1 MNMEILALL
10 ICGGMFVLLA
20 LGMNIGLAMIL
31 AGFVGMANI
40 LWMDSALHLL
50 GQTVLETALNAEL
63 SVLPLFVL
71 MGYFASASGMS
82 SDLYSAFHT
91 WLGHRRGG
99 LAMATVGACGAFGAI
114 SGSSVATAATMSQIA
129 LPEMRRFG
137 YSDVLA
143 TGVIAAG
150 GTLGILIPPSVIMV
164 IYGIM
169 TETDIGSLFIAGIV
183 PGLLLVGLFM
193 VTVRLMAYKLAS
205 DGGADAR
212 ASRAEYLAAIRN
224 VGGTLALFS
233 LVLGGIYLS
242 VFSASEAAGIG
253 AVGALAL
260 GVVSGK
266 MTWTG
271 FFTALTN
278 AVRTTVMIFTILIG
292 AIVFKNFMALAQ
304 VPTMIETW
312 MIGLSLGPLGTL
324 LVIVAVYIVLGALL
338 DTLAMIL
345 LTIPVFFPL
354 VISLGYDPVWFG
366 ILIVVVVEMALI
378 SPPMGINVFVMK
390 GMAKDVPLITIY
402 QGVLPFVGALAVL
415 LAALILVPQIA
426 TWLPG
431 R

>member
-1 MNMEILALL
+1 MEVLALL
-10 ICGGMFVLLA
+10 VCGGMFVLLA

-137 YSDVLA
+137 YSDSLA

-205 DGGADAR
+205 DGGTDAR

-224 VGGTLALFS
+224 VGGTLALFA

-253 AVGALAL
+253 AIGALAL

-266 MTWTG
+266 MSWTG
-271 FFTALTN
+271 FFAALTN

>member
-1 MNMEILALL
+1 MEILALL